1 MLRLPVLLLGLVV
14 ICSSVGAAPDIP
26 KEPVL
31 RIETGAHLSPIT
43 RISSDAAGNWAVT
56 SSEDKTARIWD
67 LRTGKALSVLR
78 PPLGRES
85 VGALYAAAMSP
96 DGRQVVAGGN
106 AAFDNKTHSIYLFDR
121 ATGSLPP
128 KSTLSGIE
136 APVTQLAWSTDSQLI
151 AVGLRQEG
159 LRVFRRNL
167 GFVGADPEYNDAI
180 YGAAFAQDGRLAVV
194 SLDGYLRV
202 YGFGKGGLERLARK
216 QLPGKAYSVAWSPD
230 GSQLAVGLQDA
241 PRAVVLSASS
251 LNVLATVDGGG
262 SGNLGRVAWSPDG
275 ETLYAAGSV
284 VRGGRF
290 AVFAFAGRGQGA
302 GREVASF
309 GNTVSSLSSHAA
321 GLLASSAEPAW
332 ASFDGSGGSRFVVGA
347 RNGDFRDAG
356 NTFRVSQDGQII
368 AFPMAQGGRE
378 PAVLDISK
386 GELRSAAAPD
396 ATKPPKVPGD
406 LSDWRNST
414 APRFAGRPLTLRPGE
429 VARSAVELPGGGR
442 FALGTEWFLR
452 LFGND
457 AAQLW
462 ERRMP
467 GAVWAVN
474 ASGDGRWVV
483 AALGDGSVRWYR
495 ASDGEEQLALFV
507 HGDHER
513 WIAWTPTGYYD
524 TSMGGEN
531 LVGWHVNRG
540 FNQSADFFSVGRFRD
555 RFYQP
560 SVIQKVMQLGD
571 EQEAVRAHRAE
582 MAMLEQMNAEA
593 PPPAPLKTAPVKPAA
608 KPAMTP
614 APAPVNTTLA
624 AAKPQITEVLPPVIE
639 LQSDRLLESNESQ
652 VPVRYTVRAPGDA
665 PVKDVK
671 FRINGKLE
679 RNIKTR
685 ATRSP
690 EGQVFEAVVPV
701 PPKDSEIL
709 LIAENKHAKSEPVS
723 ITVRRPVGTVGKQ
736 PYIEKYETLYMLVV
750 AVNKYPGQNAL
761 QLPVKDASDFRR
773 QMTRIATPQ
782 PGKPALYERPAMK
795 ILIDE
800 EATQENVRAG
810 LKWLR
815 ESVKERDAG
824 VIFLAGHG
832 MSQEQSYF
840 FIPYRPDSVG
850 KSGDWVAGKEIVET
864 LQNLPGRAMFFL
876 DTCHSGA
883 LANQAKVAGT
893 LNQVDEERGV
903 IVFASATA
911 KELAQETDEWGNGAF
926 TKALIEGLRGEAEDP
941 RDKLVYPTGLKRYV
955 TRRVRDL
962 TDNQQRPYFSDHG
975 IDDPIAVVVK

>member
-1 MLRLPVLLLGLVV
+1 MLRLPLLLFGLAA
-14 ICSSVGAAPDIP
+14 IFGSALAAPDIP

-121 ATGSLPP
+121 ATGTLPP

-151 AVGLRQEG
+151 AVGLIQGGVRI
-159 LRVFRRNL
+159 FRRNL
-167 GFVGADPEYNDAI
+167 GFLFDDQEFNEAVFGLAFSKD
-180 YGAAFAQDGRLAVV
+180 GLLVAA
-194 SLDGYLRV
+194 SLDGSIRLYGAVKGRIERV
-202 YGFGKGGLERLARK
+202 ARVR
-216 QLPGKAYSVAWSPD
+216 LPGKPYSVAWSPD
-230 GSQLAVGLQDA
+230 GSLIAVGLQDA
-241 PRAVVLSASS
+241 PRVLVLSSAN
-251 LNVLATVDGGG
+251 LGVLTTVDSGR

-275 ETLYAAGSV
+275 STLFAGGTSTK
-284 VRGGRF
+284 GGRF
-290 AVFAFAGRGQGA
+290 PVYAFSDRGKGSS
-302 GREVASF
+302 REVGSF
-309 GNTVSSLSSHAA
+309 GNTVSSLHAHA
-321 GLLASSAEPAW
+321 SGLLAGSYDPAW
-332 ASFDGSGGSRFVVGA
+332 ASFDASGSSRFVVGA

-368 AFPMAQGGRE
+368 AFPMVQGGKE
-378 PAVLDISK
+378 PVVLDISK

-396 ATKPPKVPGD
+396 STRAPKVPGD

-414 APRFAGRPLTLRPGE
+414 APRFAGRPLSLRPGE
-429 VARSAVELPGGGR
+429 VARSAAELPGGGR
-442 FALGTEWFLR
+442 FVLGTEWFLR
-452 LFGND
+452 LYGND
-457 AAQLW
+457 ATQIW
-462 ERRMP
+462 ERRMT

-474 ASGDGRWVV
+474 ASVDGRWVV

-513 WIAWTPTGYYD
+513 WIAWTPSGYYD

-540 FNQSADFFSVGRFRD
+540 FSQSADFFSVGRFRD

-571 EQEAVRAHRAE
+571 EQEALRAHRAE

-593 PPPAPLKTAPVKPAA
+593 ALPAPVKAAPVKPAA
-608 KPAMTP
+608 KPAPTPVQMTM
-614 APAPVNTTLA
+614 A
-624 AAKPQITEVLPPVIE
+624 AARPQITEVLPPVIE
-639 LQSDRLLESNESQ
+639 LQSDRLLESNETE

-679 RNIKTR
+679 RNIKMR
-685 ATRSP
+685 STRSA
-690 EGQVFEAVVPV
+690 EGQIFEAVVPV

-709 LIAENKHAKSEPVS
+709 LVAENKHAKSEPVS
-723 ITVRRPVGTVGKQ
+723 ITVRRPVGKQ

-782 PGKPALYERPAMK
+782 PGKPALYERPAVK

-850 KSGDWVAGKEIVET
+850 KSSDWVAGKEIVET

-962 TDNQQRPYFSDHG
+962 TDNQQRPYVSDHG